1 MFDQDP
7 YFVFSNPKADGE
19 LEKDIEDKLRMEGC
33 YGDYV
38 KVQAKDHLGSK
49 LKQEENFGLI
59 CNLNLLSQ
67 NYPLVSK
74 PEPTK
79 MSAFVPNKNK

>member
-1 MFDQDP
+1 MDTQLLIVLTS
-7 YFVFSNPKADGE
+7 FVSMSIGIGLGYWTQQTQIKWLTSRHKKLI
-19 LEKDIEDKLRMEGC
+19 LE
-33 YGDYV
+33 
-38 KVQAKDHLGSK
+38 
-49 LKQEENFGLI
+49 
-59 CNLNLLSQ
+59 NLNLLSQ